1 MKTYMMFICLLVL
14 FSFNAAQ
21 AKIVS
26 NSSSSLDH
34 DLNYKFDDQEDSKRN
49 IASEEDLDKQEL
61 EEDSERDVASDA
73 EENSNN
79 IQYWK
84 Y

>member
-1 MKTYMMFICLLVL
+1 MEPKTPDV
-14 FSFNAAQ
+14 NE
-21 AKIVS
+21 
-26 NSSSSLDH
+26 H
-34 DLNYKFDDQEDSKRN
+34 
-49 IASEEDLDKQEL
+49 KQEL